1 MTQDMRKVLQLGALL
16 VALMVTGCAG
26 INPNDDVWRNVQED
40 GSKQGLFSG
49 SDGEFVI
56 YRR

>member
-1 MTQDMRKVLQLGALL
+1 MRKVLQLGALL
-16 VALMVTGCAG
+16 VSLMVTGCAG

-40 GSKQGLFSG
+40 GPKQGLFSG